1 MSLSEISTDGTETTL
16 TGDQVKFI
24 RTAMGESQEK
34 FAKRFSVSQ
43 PVIHRI
49 ERKGAQACTGPE
61 IILISML
68 AKQFCIFVPDQP
80 IRRPAEAGALTSA
93 S

>member
-1 MSLSEISTDGTETTL
+1 MSLSEISTDGTEVTL

-49 ERKGAQACTGPE
+49 ERKGPQPCSGPE

-68 AKQFCIFVPDQP
+68 ARQYRIYVPDHP
-80 IRRPAEAGALTSA
+80 IRRPEEVGAQTAG
-93 S
+93 

>member
-1 MSLSEISTDGTETTL
+1 MSLPEISTDGTQVTL

-49 ERKGAQACTGPE
+49 ERKEAQACTGPE
-61 IILISML
+61 IILISIL
-68 AKQFCIFVPDQP
+68 AKQYCIFVPDQT
-80 IRRPAEAGALTSA
+80 IRRPGDDGASA
-93 S
+93 TA